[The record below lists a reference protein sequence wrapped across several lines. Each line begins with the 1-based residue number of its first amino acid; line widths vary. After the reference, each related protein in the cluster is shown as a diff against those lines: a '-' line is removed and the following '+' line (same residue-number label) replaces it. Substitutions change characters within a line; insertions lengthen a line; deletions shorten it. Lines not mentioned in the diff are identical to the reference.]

1 MYFDFRLFGFFLVSG
16 CQSTQNCHK
25 KIGVHV
31 GKMNLYALFSF
42 SFFLL
47 LMSSTVALVNS
58 QVVLKGIESEGCVL
72 VAAGNARILKR
83 LHAPV
88 WSNGEMFNKGTWVG
102 KVENLQVRE
111 LLPFVAPKNSRK
123 GGIAGFKSKLMIAV
137 ALSVMLEAKA
147 ADVSWHMRTTSTQRI
162 RYFPGVAVL

>member
-1 MYFDFRLFGFFLVSG
+1 
-16 CQSTQNCHK
+16 
-25 KIGVHV
+25 
-31 GKMNLYALFSF
+31 
-42 SFFLL
+42 
-47 LMSSTVALVNS
+47 MSSTVALVNS

-111 LLPFVAPKNSRK
+111 LLLLVALENPIT
-123 GGIAGFKSKLMIAV
+123 GGIAGFKGELMIAV
-137 ALSVMLEAKA
+137 ALSVTLQAKA
-147 ADVSWHMRTTSTQRI
+147 GRVFFAHVHDSEDIVMIINNNIS
-162 RYFPGVAVL
+162 LL

>member
-1 MYFDFRLFGFFLVSG
+1 M
-16 CQSTQNCHK
+16 
-25 KIGVHV
+25 
-31 GKMNLYALFSF
+31 
-42 SFFLL
+42 
-47 LMSSTVALVNS
+47 NS

-111 LLPFVAPKNSRK
+111 LLLFVAPENSIK

-162 RYFPGVAVL
+162 WYFPGVAVL